1 MTLGVQR
8 PPRSIG
14 APLDRLD
21 GPLKVTG
28 AARYAYE
35 YPVAGVTYVFPVQS
49 TIAKGRIAAI
59 EVSAARAL
67 PGVIAVL
74 SHENAPRLAP
84 LDNGSLGRP
93 RSQDLAVFQ
102 SGAVAYRGQIVAAVV
117 AETLEVARQAASLIA
132 VRYEEQPHDVELRAD
147 RNDLYKPEKINAGYE
162 TDTAQ
167 GDVAAALASAVVALD
182 NTYTTPAEHNNPL
195 EPHATLA
202 IWSDD
207 SDGEGESVTLYDA
220 NQGPDWIRDDV
231 AQAFSLPP
239 ERVRVIA
246 PYVGGGFGSKAMPHP
261 HVLVAVMAAQVAQ
274 RPAKL
279 ALTRQQLFALA
290 GYRTPTIQRLRLGA
304 ERDGKLTAIA
314 HDVVEQTSTLV
325 EFAEQ
330 TAAPTRMMYA
340 APDRRTTHR
349 LARLDLPENRW
360 MRAPGECP
368 GMFALES
375 AMDELAIACGLD
387 PIELRIRN
395 EPAVDPETGRPFS
408 SRGLVAC
415 LREGAQRFGWQP
427 RDPQPRTRRDG
438 RWLVGTG
445 VAASTYPLYLLPAS
459 ARAGVDRAGRY
470 YVRIAAAD
478 IGTGAWTALTQIAAD
493 ALEVPLERVHLE
505 IGDSALPQASVAGG
519 SSGITSW
526 GWAIV
531 EAARKLRARLRDE
544 YGGVVPA
551 DGLEATGEIGENPE
565 AQQFS
570 MHAFGAQ
577 FAEVRVNVDTGE
589 VRVPRLLGVFAAGR
603 IINPKTARSQLLGGM
618 TMGLSIALHEASVL
632 DPRSGDFVNHDFAEY
647 HIATNA
653 DVGTVDVTWIDEED
667 PHVNPMG
674 SKGIG
679 EIGIVGTA
687 AAIANAV
694 HHATGI
700 RVRDLPIT
708 LDKLLR

>member
-8 PPRSIG
+8 PPRAIG
-14 APLDRLD
+14 APLDRID

-49 TIAKGRIAAI
+49 TIAKGRI
-59 EVSAARAL
+59 VSIDAHAARAL
-67 PGVIAVL
+67 PGVLAVL
-74 SHENAPRLAP
+74 SHENAPRIAP
-84 LDNGSLGRP
+84 PDAP
-93 RSQDLAVFQ
+93 YLAVFQ
-102 SGAVAYRGQIVAAVV
+102 SDAIAYRGQFVAAVV
-117 AETLEVARQAASLIA
+117 AESLEVARQAARLVA

-147 RNDLYKPEKINAGYE
+147 RSDLYTPPQLTVGFE

-167 GDVAAALASAVVALD
+167 GDVEAALARASIALD
-182 NTYTTPAEHNNPL
+182 HTYTTPAEHHNPL

-202 IWSDD
+202 VWSG
-207 SDGEGESVTLYDA
+207 DGASVTLYDA
-220 NQGPDWIRDDV
+220 NQGADAIRDPV
-231 AQAFSLPP
+231 ATTFGLPP
-239 ERVRVIA
+239 EHVRVIA
-246 PYVGGGFGSKAMPHP
+246 PYVGGAFGSKLFPNP
-261 HVLVAVMAAQVAQ
+261 HVIVTVMAAQVAR

-279 ALTRQQLFALA
+279 ALTRQQMFAVA
-290 GYRTPTIQRLRLGA
+290 RYRTPTIQRLRLGA
-304 ERDGKLTAIA
+304 ERDGRLTAIA
-314 HDVVEQTSTLV
+314 HDVVEQTSTLA
-325 EFAEQ
+325 EFSEH
-330 TAAPTRMMYA
+330 TAVATRMLYT
-340 APDRRTTHR
+340 APNRRTTHR
-349 LARLDLPENRW
+349 LARLDLPENTW

-395 EPAVDPETGRPFS
+395 EPAVDPETGHPFS

-427 RDPQPRTRRDG
+427 RDPTPRARPDG
-438 RWLVGTG
+438 RWLIGTG
-445 VAASTYPLYLLPAS
+445 VAASTYPVIQLPAT
-459 ARAGVDRAGRY
+459 ARVRVDRAGRY
-470 YVRIAAAD
+470 SVRIAASD
-478 IGTGAWTALTQIAAD
+478 IGTGAWTALTQIAVD
-493 ALEVPLERVHLE
+493 ALEAPLERVQLE
-505 IGDSALPQASVAGG
+505 IGDSALPKASLAGG
-519 SSGITSW
+519 SSGTGSW
-526 GWAIV
+526 GWAIFN
-531 EAARKLRARLRDE
+531 AAQKLRARLRDE

-551 DGLEATGEIGENPE
+551 EGLEATGEIGENPE
-565 AQQFS
+565 AQRFA

-577 FAEVRVNVDTGE
+577 FAEVRVNEDTGE

-603 IINPKTARSQLLGGM
+603 IVNPKTARSQLLGGM
-618 TMGLSIALHEASVL
+618 TWGLSMALHEQSVL
-632 DPRSGDFVNHDFAEY
+632 DPRFGDYVNHDFAEY

-653 DVGTVDVTWIDEED
+653 DVGAIDVSWIDEED

-674 SKGIG
+674 TKGIG

-694 HHATGI
+694 YHATGI

-708 LDKLLR
+708 LDKLLG